1 MKYDDKPSG
10 GMILKIPKDVYK
22 TSDTN
27 NNEPSIVALSLL
39 SST

>member
-1 MKYDDKPSG
+1 
-10 GMILKIPKDVYK
+10 MILKIPKDVYK

-27 NNEPSIVALSLL
+27 NNKPSIVALSIL